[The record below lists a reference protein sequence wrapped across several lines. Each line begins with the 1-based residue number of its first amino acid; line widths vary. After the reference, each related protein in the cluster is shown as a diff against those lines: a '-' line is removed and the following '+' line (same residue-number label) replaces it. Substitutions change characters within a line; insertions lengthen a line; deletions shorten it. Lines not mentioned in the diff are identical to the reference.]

1 MTRRAPGGLKAPASP
16 QDQEGEEGG
25 PDRLQGVEDGRLGR
39 GHVLLPPGLEP
50 GGEGRG
56 RHAQIE
62 DRSPGHPLQ
71 AEALRQSPGQ
81 GQEACAQDLD
91 GGEGQRGYGLGVD
104 LEADDVNGVGEGGEE
119 GPEVPHVQGGLPG
132 VVGEKPH
139 PQKGQKGR
147 QPDPLHPPP
156 RQGEEK
162 GHQDYVQGGD
172 EGAPAG
178 GGVLEAHGLGGVA

>member
-1 MTRRAPGGLKAPASP
+1 
-16 QDQEGEEGG
+16 
-25 PDRLQGVEDGRLGR
+25 
-39 GHVLLPPGLEP
+39 VLLPPGLEP

-81 GQEACAQDLD
+81 GEEACAQDLD

-119 GPEVPHVQGGLPG
+119 GPEIPHVQGGLPG
-132 VVGEKPH
+132 VVGEEPH
-139 PQKGQKGR
+139 PRKAKRAASQT
-147 QPDPLHPPP
+147 PPT
-156 RQGEEK
+156 RL
-162 GHQDYVQGGD
+162 
-172 EGAPAG
+172 PARERKRG
-178 GGVLEAHGLGGVA
+178 TRTTFKAVMKALRLAEVCSRPMAWEA